1 MHWELVVE
9 KGFGN
14 PDPSGIDILIV
25 YQDALYAFSTDLAAD
40 WSSCTTYVWCSRIGD
55 ARDWVKVNDEGMGP
69 FTMVTKSDLAIFK
82 DDLYIGN
89 QFGSGSGID
98 LIKMVIHRWR

>member
-1 MHWELVVE
+1 MTRLRKMMLEELE
-9 KGFGN
+9 RRN
-14 PDPSGIDILIV
+14 HAETTN
-25 YQDALYAFSTDLAAD
+25 QLYAFSNDLYPYD
-40 WSSCTTYVWCSRIGD
+40 WSACTTYVYCSRTGNPG
-55 ARDWVKVNDEGMGP
+55 DWVKVNDEGMGP

-98 LIKMVIHRWR
+98 LMKMVIHLWR